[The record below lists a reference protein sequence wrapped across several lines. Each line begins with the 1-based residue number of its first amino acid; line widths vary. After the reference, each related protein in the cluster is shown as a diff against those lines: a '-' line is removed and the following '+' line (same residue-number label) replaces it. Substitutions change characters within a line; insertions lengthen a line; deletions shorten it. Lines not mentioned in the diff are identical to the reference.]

1 MLRITTLIENELD
14 KDQSLNW
21 EHGISYLIQS
31 QGKKILFDTGQSG
44 EFINNA
50 KKLDVD
56 LSDLDYVVISHSHY
70 DHSGGLK
77 KLIQSYQA
85 DFKLILGQDFFK
97 GKYSLEGDIYRYTG
111 SDFDREYL
119 REKNIEVEFVED
131 IKYLTENIMVITN
144 FKRDPQYEN
153 TNETMYVKEDEGYKL
168 DEFKDEVSLVVDTEK
183 GLVVLVGC
191 SHPGIVNILEEI
203 RSKTGKEIYQV
214 IGGLHLM
221 KEDDE
226 KINNIIDYLKEK
238 EIEKISACHCTG
250 KQGETM
256 LSQQMEEEFQRNS
269 TGDILVI

>member
-119 REKNIEVEFVED
+119 KEKNIEVEFVED

-226 KINNIIDYLKEK
+226 KINNIIDYLKER

>member
-21 EHGISYLIQS
+21 EHGISYLIQTE
-31 QGKKILFDTGQSG
+31 GKKILFDTGQSG

-50 KKLDVD
+50 KKLDID

-77 KLIQSYQA
+77 KLIQSYQPN
-85 DFKLILGQDFFK
+85 FKLILGQDFFK

-111 SDFDREYL
+111 SDFDQEYL
-119 REKNIEVEFVED
+119 HKKGIEVEFVED
-131 IKYLTENIMVITN
+131 IKYITENIMVITN

-153 TNETMYVKEDEGYKL
+153 TNETMYIKEDEEYKL
-168 DEFKDEVSLVVDTEK
+168 DDFKDEVSLVVNTEK
-183 GLVVLVGC
+183 GLVVIVGC

-203 RSKTGKEIYQV
+203 RRKTGKEIYQV
-214 IGGLHLM
+214 LGGLHLM

-226 KINNIIDYLKEK
+226 KINNIIDYLKER
-238 EIEKISACHCTG
+238 EIKKISACHCTG

>member
-153 TNETMYVKEDEGYKL
+153 TNETMYVKEDEG
-168 DEFKDEVSLVVDTEK
+168 
-183 GLVVLVGC
+183 
-191 SHPGIVNILEEI
+191 
-203 RSKTGKEIYQV
+203 
-214 IGGLHLM
+214 
-221 KEDDE
+221 
-226 KINNIIDYLKEK
+226 
-238 EIEKISACHCTG
+238 
-250 KQGETM
+250 
-256 LSQQMEEEFQRNS
+256 
-269 TGDILVI
+269 